1 MYHAA
6 YTYTA
11 RHLQVELTTNKGKKI
26 NIERTVPV
34 PEKQDENQPQ
44 TQEKPRQG
52 IVGDQSAAQMLKLM
66 QMQRQMAN
74 AMPNFPQV

>member
-1 MYHAA
+1 M
-6 YTYTA
+6 
-11 RHLQVELTTNKGKKI
+11 QVELTTNKGKKI
-26 NIERTVPV
+26 NIERTIPV

-52 IVGDQSAAQMLKLM
+52 IVGDQNAQMLKLM

-74 AMPNFPQV
+74 AMPNFPQVAKVPH

>member
-1 MYHAA
+1 
-6 YTYTA
+6 
-11 RHLQVELTTNKGKKI
+11 
-26 NIERTVPV
+26 V

-44 TQEKPRQG
+44 TQEKPRQA